1 MLLIEETI
9 DDVDFFAVKG
19 LRGKF
24 AMPRALIAFLRN
36 ARDNK
41 VDEYIKEYIRRTDP
55 MGEQD
60 LDVNISKRQEVFD
73 DAGVPRVLEIDIQD
87 RGNIT
92 GGRIRIVAT
101 AKKSTHPSIDL
112 SVESMTW
119 LKQAAENWEG
129 DDADDDDDD
138 DDDDEDEG
146 FENAI
151 KARLPAG
158 IFAKVSPQKV
168 VLKTY
173 KGRGYGKQ
181 STINRAMFDDNADLK
196 IAIDVAARGLLQMK
210 RTAEDTPDVVRNAGE
225 DVE

>member
-1 MLLIEETI
+1 MLIIEETI

-19 LRGKF
+19 LRGNF

-119 LKQAAENWEG
+119 LKQAAENWED
-129 DDADDDDDD
+129 DDADD

-146 FENAI
+146 FGNAI

-158 IFAKVSPQKV
+158 IFVKVSPQKV

-181 STINRAMFDDNADLK
+181 STINRAMFDDDAALK
-196 IAIDVAARGLLQMK
+196 IAVDVTARGLLQMK
-210 RTAEDTPDVVRNAGE
+210 RTAEDTPDAVRNAGE